1 MPALISAHE
10 YMRMPADPVSPV
22 HAGRIHLLN
31 RQLLRQGDYV
41 IYWMQASH
49 RAFDNHA
56 LEHAI
61 YRANRLNLPLLAY
74 FGLIREF
81 PSANLRHFS
90 FMLQGLAEVSRDLEQ
105 RGIPFIL
112 RREDPATGVQALA
125 GKASLIVV
133 DRGYLRTN
141 RNWYDQVAGSV
152 TCPVEQV
159 ETNVLVPVR
168 VASGKE
174 EYSAGTFRPRISA
187 RVPSF
192 LDLPPVLELQKHGN
206 LPDMDSLPAGEPDAI
221 LSLLGPDPGV
231 PPVTTPGGPRRA
243 AELLKNFIT
252 DNLDRYARKR
262 NDPSR
267 DISSGLSPFLH
278 FGQISPVRIALEIMR
293 TEGEGRDAFLEQLI
307 VRRELAV
314 NYVHYNPH
322 YDSIT
327 GLPEWARKTLEVHA
341 KDPRD
346 YIYPMQV
353 LDRGETDDPY
363 WNAAQQQVRC
373 TGRMH
378 GYMRM
383 YWGKKLLEW
392 SPDPDTAFSRAVA
405 LNDRYQLDGRDP
417 NGYAGIAWCFGKH
430 DRPWGERP
438 VFGKVRYMN
447 DRGLLRKFD
456 MEEYLKRVE
465 DECR

>member
-1 MPALISAHE
+1 MPS
-10 YMRMPADPVSPV
+10 DPVSPV
-22 HAGRIHLLN
+22 APGRIHPLN
-31 RQLLRQGDYV
+31 QHRIRQGDYV

-49 RAFDNHA
+49 RTRDNHA

-61 YRANRLNLPLLAY
+61 YRANRLSLPLLAY
-74 FGLIREF
+74 FGLTGEF
-81 PSANLRHFS
+81 PSANLRHYS
-90 FMLQGLAEVSRDLEQ
+90 FMLQGLAEVSRDLDQ
-105 RGIPFIL
+105 RGIPFIQ
-112 RREDPATGVQALA
+112 RHEDPAAGIQALA
-125 GKASLIVV
+125 RKASLIVV
-133 DRGYLRTN
+133 DQGYLRTN
-141 RNWYDQVAGSV
+141 RSWYDLVAGSV
-152 TCPVEQV
+152 SCPVEQV
-159 ETNVLVPVR
+159 ETNVLVPVSI
-168 VASGKE
+168 ASGKE
-174 EYSAGTFRPRISA
+174 EYSAATFRPRISA

-192 LDLPPVLELQKHGN
+192 LDLPPVLELQKQGN
-206 LPDMDSLPAGEPDAI
+206 FPDIDSLPAGEPDAV
-221 LSLLGPDPGV
+221 LSLLDPDPGV

-243 AELLKNFIT
+243 VELLRNFIT
-252 DNLDRYARKR
+252 DKLDRYAGER
-262 NDPSR
+262 NDPTR
-267 DISSGLSPFLH
+267 DLTSGLSPFLH
-278 FGQISPVRIALEIMR
+278 FGQISPVRIALEVMR

-314 NYVHYNPH
+314 NYVYYNPN
-322 YDSIT
+322 YDSFA

-346 YIYPMQV
+346 YLYPMEV
-353 LDRGETDDPY
+353 LDRGDTDDPY

-392 SPDPDTAFSRAVA
+392 SPDPVTAFSRAVA

-447 DRGLLRKFD
+447 ARGLRRKFD
-456 MEEYLKRVE
+456 MEGYLRRVE
-465 DECR
+465 DECRE